1 MIFQLIFRST
11 EWYQYIINAL
21 IVLIGRSLDILS
33 TRYVTKELK
42 LETNKIARKLG
53 WKGIILI
60 QIPLIILGCLDFYF
74 AFLIFFWSL
83 FLFANNIEGSWY
95 VKQVGEDK
103 YQEELK
109 SHIKK
114 SKTWKIVFGE
124 ISSIFTF
131 TLSGILILIF
141 LFIFNDLIAVLFICL
156 ALICQ
161 GGLSTFRSIQ
171 YLIYLKKQESVQ
183 ELIKKINK

>member
-1 MIFQLIFRST
+1 MILQIIT
-11 EWYQYIINAL
+11 QNHEWYYYLLNAIIV
-21 IVLIGRSLDILS
+21 IIGRSLDIFS

-53 WKGIILI
+53 WKGIILV
-60 QIPLIILGCLDFYF
+60 QIPLIIIGCLEFYF
-74 AFLIFFWSL
+74 AFFIFFWSL

-95 VKQVGEDK
+95 IREIGEDE

-109 SHIKK
+109 THLKK
-114 SKTWKIVFGE
+114 TKFWKIAFGE

-131 TLSGILILIF
+131 TFSGILILLF
-141 LFIFNDLIAVLFICL
+141 LFVFYDLIAVFFICL

-161 GGLSTFRSIQ
+161 GALSTFRSIQ
-171 YLIYLKKQESVQ
+171 YLFSLKKQKSDT
-183 ELIKKINK
+183 

>member
-1 MIFQLIFRST
+1 MILQLIFHST
-11 EWYQYIINAL
+11 EWYQYVINAI

-42 LETNKIARKLG
+42 LETNKIARKVG

-60 QIPLIILGCLDFYF
+60 QIPLIILGCIDFYF
-74 AFLIFFWSL
+74 AFFIFFWSL

-95 VKQVGEDK
+95 VKEVGEDK

-109 SHIKK
+109 THLKK
-114 SKTWKIVFGE
+114 SKAMKIIFGE
-124 ISSIFTF
+124 ISYIFTF
-131 TLSGILILIF
+131 TLSGILIMIF
-141 LFIFNDLIAVLFICL
+141 LFLFNDLIAVFFICL

-161 GGLSTFRSIQ
+161 GALSTFRSIQ
-171 YLIYLKKQESVQ
+171 YLFQLKKQG
-183 ELIKKINK
+183 LKIENND